1 MEQKHGS
8 VSITR
13 YIRTKS
19 NLIDYFMPFSQARSI
34 FRVRCDQVR
43 HAPSFKDSL
52 TLSQRNALVW
62 RFALKSAISP
72 PYRKKALCPS
82 GKTSESFFFF
92 YCLGFHLPWSGN
104 MTRMYKI
111 LRGNNL
117 LDYSFLQLLT
127 YLNEIWHALPWKHNV
142 RWIAQCNVTVS
153 LNFSLQSSPETGCL
167 LELYSFIFLYNGGT
181 YLKQ

>member
-19 NLIDYFMPFSQARSI
+19 NLMIISCLSAKREASFESAAIKSDTHR
-34 FRVRCDQVR
+34 
-43 HAPSFKDSL
+43 PSK
-52 TLSQRNALVW
+52 TVW
-62 RFALKSAISP
+62 RWVSATLWYDVLLWRAAISP
-72 PYRKKALCPS
+72 PYRKKPLCPR
-82 GKTSESFFFF
+82 GKTSESFFFLF
-92 YCLGFHLPWSGN
+92 SGIHLPLSGN
-104 MTRMYKI
+104 MSRMYKI
-111 LRGNNL
+111 LRENNL

-127 YLNEIWHALPWKHNV
+127 NLNEIWHALPWKHNV

-153 LNFSLQSSPETGCL
+153 LNFSLQSSPKTGCL